1 MAAPREVTGTVD
13 GDYNAAGTIVEQA
26 GNGVR
31 MTGKTPL
38 RTTIVLLLLAIAS
51 PAAVPRA
58 AAQGGAAPGAEE
70 RDGARPIHEI
80 IRTRIESGSG
90 AVAPIIVVRDERIHS
105 RTELPR
111 FYESRGFMPAWVTDD
126 GPTAAADSLVRTVQ
140 QADDEGLEPQ
150 DYHLRRIR
158 AVYAEARRARRA
170 NTVVDRTRLAD
181 LDLLLTDAFLLY
193 GAHLVGGVVN
203 PVTIHPE
210 WNASRREADLVALL
224 DSALTSGAIGG
235 ALQTL
240 LPRHPGYGRL
250 RGALARYRAIAAQGG
265 WPEVRAGTLRPGS
278 RSPEVE
284 LLRRR
289 LAPAGDLGQD
299 DGPPDVYDAGVE
311 AAVRQFQ
318 RRHNLEVDGIAG
330 VATTTVMNTPLEDRV
345 RAVVLNM
352 ERWRWLPRDL
362 GQRHVLVN
370 IAGFD
375 LDVVENDSV
384 VFSTRV
390 MVGQRYRKTPVFSDR
405 MTYMVL
411 NPTWTIPPN
420 ILEQDKL
427 PLIRQDPAGYL
438 RANRVRVLAPD
449 GREMDPGSV
458 NWATVTGTTR
468 LRLRMDPGPENPL
481 GRVKFMFPN
490 PHHVYLH
497 DTPGRE
503 LFDRTRRAFSSGC
516 IRVERPLELAALLLR
531 GDARWTPDRIGAV
544 VSGGGVEQTVQL
556 PRPYMVHLLY
566 WTAWAEPDGTI
577 HFRDDIYERDAV
589 LEEALRLPPPSS

>member
-1 MAAPREVTGTVD
+1 MIGRISLRAA
-13 GDYNAAGTIVEQA
+13 
-26 GNGVR
+26 
-31 MTGKTPL
+31 M
-38 RTTIVLLLLAIAS
+38 LLLLGAIAS
-51 PAAVPRA
+51 GVAVPRA
-58 AAQGGAAPGAEE
+58 SAQDVPLSTDPGAPGT
-70 RDGARPIHEI
+70 RPIHEI

-90 AVAPIIVVRDERIHS
+90 AVAPMIVVRDERIHS

-111 FYESRGFMPAWVTDD
+111 FYESRGFMPAWVSDE
-126 GPTAAADSLVRTVQ
+126 GPTAAADSMVRSIQ
-140 QADDEGLEPQ
+140 AADDEGLEPQ

-158 AVYAEARRARRA
+158 AVYAEARHARRA

-224 DSALTSGAIGG
+224 DSALTTGRIGG
-235 ALQTL
+235 SLQTL
-240 LPRHPGYGRL
+240 LPRHPGYTRL
-250 RGALARYRAIAAQGG
+250 RDALRRYRALASRGG
-265 WPEVRAGTLRPGS
+265 WPEVPTGSLRPGS
-278 RSPEVE
+278 EGPDVE

-289 LAPAGDLGQD
+289 LVLAGDLAEAG
-299 DGPPDVYDAGVE
+299 GAPDVYDEAVE
-311 AAVRQFQ
+311 AAVRRFQ
-318 RRHNLEVDGIAG
+318 RRHNLQEDGMAG
-330 VATTTVMNTPLEDRV
+330 LATTTLMNTPVEERI

-362 GQRHVLVN
+362 GQRHILVN

-384 VFSTRV
+384 VFSSRV

-405 MTYMVL
+405 MTYLVL

-438 RANRVRVLAPD
+438 RANRIRVLAPD
-449 GREMDPGSV
+449 GREVEPSSV

-503 LFDRTRRAFSSGC
+503 FFDRTRRAFSSGC

-531 GDARWTPDRIGAV
+531 GDARWTPERIAAVADAGGA
-544 VSGGGVEQTVQL
+544 EQTVQL

-577 HFRDDIYERDAV
+577 HFRDDIYERDAA
-589 LEEALRLPPPSS
+589 LEQALELPPPSA

>member
-1 MAAPREVTGTVD
+1 
-13 GDYNAAGTIVEQA
+13 
-26 GNGVR
+26 

-38 RTTIVLLLLAIAS
+38 RATMVLLLLAILS
-51 PAAVPRA
+51 PPAAPRVV
-58 AAQGGAAPGAEE
+58 AQDGAAPGAEE
-70 RDGARPIHEI
+70 RYGARPIHEI

-90 AVAPIIVVRDERIHS
+90 AVAPVIVIRDERIHS
-105 RTELPR
+105 RNELPR
-111 FYESRGFMPAWVTDD
+111 FYESRGFMPAWVTEA
-126 GPTAAADSLVRTVQ
+126 GATAAADSLVRSI
-140 QADDEGLEPQ
+140 QAADEEGLEPH

-158 AVYAEARRARRA
+158 AVYAEARQARRT
-170 NTVVDRTRLAD
+170 NTAVDLTRLAD

-210 WNASRREADLVALL
+210 WNASRRETDLVALL
-224 DSALTSGAIGG
+224 DSALTSGQVGS

-240 LPRHPGYGRL
+240 LPRHAGYGRL
-250 RGALARYRAIAAQGG
+250 RDALRRYRAIAAQGG
-265 WPEVRAGTLRPGS
+265 WPEVPAGTLRPGS
-278 RSPEVE
+278 DGAEVE

-289 LAPAGDLGQD
+289 LILAGDLDQNA
-299 DGPPDVYDAGVE
+299 GPAGVYDAAVE
-311 AAVRQFQ
+311 TAVRRFQ
-318 RRHNLEVDGIAG
+318 RRHNLEVDGVAG
-330 VATTTVMNTPLEDRV
+330 LSTTTVMNTPLQDRI

-420 ILEQDKL
+420 ILQQDKL
-427 PLIRQDPAGYL
+427 PLIRQDPTGYL
-438 RANRVRVLAPD
+438 QANRIRVLAPD
-449 GREMDPGSV
+449 GREIEPAAVD
-458 NWATVTGTTR
+458 WATVTGTTR

-503 LFDRTRRAFSSGC
+503 HFDRARRAFSSGC

-531 GDARWTPDRIGAV
+531 GDARWTRERIEAV
-544 VSGGGVEQTVQL
+544 VAGGGSEQTIQL
-556 PRPYMVHLLY
+556 PRPYLVHLLY

-577 HFRDDIYERDAV
+577 HFRDDIYQRDAA
-589 LEEALRLPPPSS
+589 LEEALALPPPST